1 MGVIEPEHRAGV
13 TRQADAAVFVEGL
26 VKTFGATKALD
37 GLDLVVP
44 RGTVLGLLGPNGAGK
59 TTAVRVLSTL
69 LRADS
74 GRAEVAGVDVA
85 RDPQR
90 VRQMIGLTGQ
100 FAAVDEYLT
109 GRENLRMFGR
119 LFHLSRAD
127 SARRADELLDRFDLA
142 DAGSRLAKTYSGGM
156 RRRLDIASS
165 LIAAPSVLFLDEP
178 TTGLDPRSRLG
189 MWDVIRDLVR
199 DGTTILL
206 TTQYLE
212 EADALADSIAVIDA
226 GRVIARGTAAELKDQ
241 VGGTRLEVVVGERS
255 GLDAARDVLSEFGQ
269 DPVNV
274 DEDELRVSVPV
285 RSGTSVLAEVVRRL
299 DASGVQIADL
309 ALRRPTLDDVF
320 LKLTGHAAADAEATE
335 ASAAEASARA
345 RSAR

>member
-1 MGVIEPEHRAGV
+1 
-13 TRQADAAVFVEGL
+13 
-26 VKTFGATKALD
+26 
-37 GLDLVVP
+37 
-44 RGTVLGLLGPNGAGK
+44 
-59 TTAVRVLSTL
+59 
-69 LRADS
+69 
-74 GRAEVAGVDVA
+74 
-85 RDPQR
+85 
-90 VRQMIGLTGQ
+90 MIGLTGQ

-127 SARRADELLDRFDLA
+127 AARRADELLDRFDLA

-165 LIAAPSVLFLDEP
+165 LIAAPLVLFLDEP

-226 GRVIARGTAAELKDQ
+226 GRVIAQGTAAELKDQ
-241 VGGTRLEVVVGERS
+241 VGGTRLEVVVGNRA
-255 GLDAARDVLSEFGQ
+255 GLDAARDVLAEFGH

-274 DEDELRVSVPV
+274 DDDELRVSVPV

-299 DASGVQIADL
+299 DASGVEIADL

-320 LKLTGHAAADAEATE
+320 LKLTGHAAADAEAAATS
-335 ASAAEASARA
+335 ASKTSARA
-345 RSAR
+345 GSAR